1 MRSFDKHWNNMNF
14 NQQTKTLTG
23 FSTELTQ
30 GPTRNAMKAAGASSR
45 DLWMV
50 EADKICV
57 IEGFNPRIHD
67 DKYEQ
72 HIQTIKNSMLQTG
85 YDLSKPLTGY
95 VGSDGNIYLTD
106 GHTRLAA
113 YHVAVAEG
121 LEPTPLPVV
130 PKDRGV
136 SMEDL
141 TIGLVVSNNGKPLTS
156 YEIAIVCKRLST
168 TYHRTAKE
176 IAAVLHISDK
186 YVGQLLDLAA
196 APVAIRE
203 MVQNGEISAS
213 LAIEML
219 AKHKEGATE
228 AIKAA
233 VGKAGAAGKAKVT
246 KKATVSPEELKLK
259 REKKLAHRLFAAVEL
274 LLADQKVIEVIDP
287 EVYKEID
294 TCFFERDKTD
304 GK

>member
-1 MRSFDKHWNNMNF
+1 MKSSDKHWNNMSF
-14 NQQTKTLTG
+14 NSETKALTS
-23 FSTELTQ
+23 FNAELTQ

-50 EADKICV
+50 DASLIVV
-57 IEGFNPRIHD
+57 IDGFNPRIHD

-72 HIQTIKNSMLQTG
+72 HVETIKNSMLQTG

-95 VGSDGNIYLTD
+95 VGSDNKIYLTD
-106 GHTRLAA
+106 GHTRLTA
-113 YHVAVAEG
+113 YNRAIAEG
-121 LEPTPLPVV
+121 LEATPLPVV
-130 PKDRGV
+130 PKDKGT

-219 AKHKEGATE
+219 AKHKDGATE
-228 AIKAA
+228 AIQAA

-246 KKATVSPEELKLK
+246 KRSTVSPEELRLK
-259 REKKLAHRLFAAVEL
+259 REKKLAHRLFAALEL
-274 LLADQKVIEVIDP
+274 LLADKKIIEVID
-287 EVYKEID
+287 EEIYKELD
-294 TCFFERDKTD
+294 TILFEANKTD